1 MCIRRDNINGANAS
15 DVFLQLKLRRGQPSQ
30 PYAVKKI
37 LGQFLLGN
45 ITKTEKQQKGGKEYH
60 KNRIEVLQHDEM
72 LDQIVK

>member
-1 MCIRRDNINGANAS
+1 M
-15 DVFLQLKLRRGQPSQ
+15 QLKN
-30 PYAVKKI
+30 I

>member
-15 DVFLQLKLRRGQPSQ
+15 NVFLQLKLRRGQPSQ

-45 ITKTEKQQKGGKEYH
+45 ITKTEKKQKGGEEYH